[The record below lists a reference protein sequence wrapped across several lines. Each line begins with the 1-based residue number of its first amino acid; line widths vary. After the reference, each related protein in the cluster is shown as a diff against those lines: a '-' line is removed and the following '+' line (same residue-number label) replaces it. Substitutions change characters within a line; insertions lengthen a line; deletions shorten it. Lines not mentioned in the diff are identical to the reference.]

1 MRFDLVAFLGGLTVG
16 AAAAALYG
24 ATRSPKLGWSGGG
37 AGGGPGGG
45 GSFGGSP
52 SGSGGSSFSGGGGGV
67 SYAPGGTGAYAGP
80 PGPFGGGF
88 MGPSVLETAPSEGE
102 GEIGPIVSV
111 PPIIHDGDG
120 SGIFGGSFFGVNVAP
135 WFWPLN
141 VLPIMPLPLMPR
153 NEEIICKK
161 IPGDPEETMVCQR
174 RYPVRAVAW
183 GPPYGW
189 L

>member
-24 ATRSPKLGWSGGG
+24 ATRSTKLGWSGGG

-52 SGSGGSSFSGGGGGV
+52 SGSGGSS
-67 SYAPGGTGAYAGP
+67 YAPGGTGVYSGP

-88 MGPSVLETAPSEGE
+88 MGPSVLETAPSEE
-102 GEIGPIVSV
+102 ESQTGPIVSV
-111 PPIIHDGDG
+111 PPIIHDGVG
-120 SGIFGGSFFGVNVAP
+120 TGIFGDSFFGVSVAP

-141 VLPIMPLPLMPR
+141 VLPVMQWPLTPR

-161 IPGDPEETMVCQR
+161 IPGDPDEAVVCKR
-174 RYPVRAVAW
+174 RYPVQTVAW
-183 GPPYGW
+183 GPPAGW

>member
-24 ATRSPKLGWSGGG
+24 ATRSTKLGWSGGG

-52 SGSGGSSFSGGGGGV
+52 SGSGGSS
-67 SYAPGGTGAYAGP
+67 YAPGGTGVYSGP

-88 MGPSVLETAPSEGE
+88 MGPSVLESTPSEGE

-141 VLPIMPLPLMPR
+141 VVPR
-153 NEEIICKK
+153 NDEIICKK
-161 IPGDPEETMVCQR
+161 IPGDPEETMVCRR

-183 GPPYGW
+183 GPPAGW